1 MAPTAGTILRLKKA
15 GVKPKKKTQSLKN
28 KLRNLERLLKK
39 DTLPDDI
46 RSAKTEELAELQ
58 AQVDAKLQQETEREI
73 SLKYR
78 KVKFFDR
85 RRIMRTL
92 KKLKAQITA
101 TPTKALE
108 DAYEAAKKDMM
119 YIFYYPKG
127 EKYINLFAEK
137 TKKQLSDDEL
147 ARQNELKEAAI
158 KAYEAQKS
166 HADFDNYCFCDANE
180 PTVAESDDENTKDDD
195 KDDDT
200 AGSKKTKQPKRKLA
214 EAKNKSKRRKQH
226 ETNVQVVADTE
237 GNVATGDDDDFFM

>member
-15 GVKPKKKTQSLKN
+15 GAKPKKKTLSLKN

-39 DTLPDDI
+39 DTLPEDI
-46 RSAKTEELAELQ
+46 RTAKTQELADLQ
-58 AQVDAKLQQETEREI
+58 AQVETKLQQETEREI

-85 RRIMRTL
+85 RRVMRTL

-101 TPTKALE
+101 TRTKALE
-108 DAYEAAKKDMM
+108 EAYEAAKKDMM

-137 TKKQLSDDEL
+137 TKKQHSDDEL
-147 ARQNELKEAAI
+147 ARQGELKEAAI
-158 KAYEAQKS
+158 KAYKAQKS
-166 HADFDNYCFCDANE
+166 HADFDNYCFCDAKE
-180 PTVAESDDENTKDDD
+180 SSAAESDEENAKDEDN
-195 KDDDT
+195 DDDT
-200 AGSKKTKQPKRKLA
+200 AASKKMKQPKRKLA
-214 EAKNKSKRRKQH
+214 EAKHKSKRRKQH